1 MRSLLR
7 RVPHALASWV
17 VKQQIQ
23 VTSGQGTQVRWLG
36 LIGQSAG
43 QLVIGDQCII
53 NCRIAF
59 DGSTGRVEIGDRCFI
74 GASQLVCREQITIG
88 NDVIIS

>member
-1 MRSLLR
+1 MRSFLS
-7 RVPHALASWV
+7 RVPHGVVSWA

-23 VTSGQGTQVRWLG
+23 LTSGQPRKVRWLG
-36 LIGQSAG
+36 PIGQSAG

-53 NCRIAF
+53 NCRITF
-59 DGSTGRVEIGDRCFI
+59 DGSTERAEIGDRCVI

-88 NDVIIS
+88 NNVIIS